1 MNRAHVEAE
10 RNIRIVVIRG
20 DSMAPKF
27 RGILDNLTEKAL
39 KNYYIDPELNEKF
52 QVKRGLRNIDGSGV
66 IAGLTDIGGVHGFI
80 ISEGEK
86 VPAEGKLNYRGI
98 DINDVVAGFQAEKRF
113 GFEEVAYLL
122 LMGELPKADE
132 LAEFTELLTAYRA
145 LPPGFNE
152 DMIMKAPS
160 KDIMNKLARSVL
172 ALYSYDR
179 KPDDVSLQ
187 NVMRQSVKLIA
198 RFPTMVAYGL
208 QAKRHFFDSQSLYIH
223 APRKD
228 LSTAENFLHMIR
240 PDNKYTKEEADILDL
255 CLVLHAEHGGGNNSS
270 FTTRVLTSSGTDT
283 FAAISAAVGS
293 LKGPKHGGANAKV
306 MGMMNEIKSNVQR
319 WDNVDEVS
327 AYIEK
332 IIRKD
337 AFDNTGLIYGM
348 GHAVYTL
355 SDPRSGL
362 LKSHAK
368 TMSKSRERE
377 SEYNLYELIEKITP
391 EIFNRVKRSSKEIGA
406 NVDFYSGFV
415 YDMLDIPPEL
425 YTPVFAISR
434 IVGWSAHR
442 IEELSGQSRIIRPA
456 YKSVVLGKHYIPMC
470 ERENL

>member
-1 MNRAHVEAE
+1 MVVVK
-10 RNIRIVVIRG
+10 NIRIVAIRG
-20 DSMAPKF
+20 ERMSPKF
-27 RGILDNLTEKAL
+27 KGILDDLTEKSL
-39 KNYYIDPELNEKF
+39 KNYNIAPELYDKF
-52 QVKRGLRNIDGSGV
+52 QVKRGLRNTDGSGV
-66 IAGLTDIGGVHGFI
+66 IAGITDIGGVHGFI

-98 DINDVVAGFQAEKRF
+98 DINDVVAGFQAEGRF

-122 LMGELPKADE
+122 LMGALPKANE
-132 LAEFTELLTAYRA
+132 LAEFTELLAAYRA

-172 ALYSYDR
+172 ALYSYDK
-179 KPDDVSLQ
+179 KPDDISLQ

-208 QAKRHFFDSQSLYIH
+208 QAKRHFFDNQSLHIH
-223 APRKD
+223 SPQKN

-240 PDNKYTKEEADILDL
+240 PDNKYTKEEAEILDL

-270 FTTRVLTSSGTDT
+270 FTARVLTSSGTDT
-283 FAAISAAVGS
+283 FSAISAAVGS
-293 LKGPKHGGANAKV
+293 LKGPKHGGANSKV
-306 MGMMNEIKSNVQR
+306 MGMMDDIKANVKK
-319 WDNVDEVS
+319 WDDEDEVS
-327 AYIEK
+327 CYIEK
-332 IIRKD
+332 IISKD
-337 AFDNTGLIYGM
+337 AFDKTGLVYGM

-355 SDPRSGL
+355 SDPRAGL
-362 LKSHAK
+362 LKSRAK
-368 TMSKSRERE
+368 GMSKNHDREA
-377 SEYNLYELIEKITP
+377 EYNLYEMIERITP
-391 EIFNRVKRSSKEIGA
+391 EIFYRVKGSSKEIGA

-415 YDMLDIPPEL
+415 YDMLNIPPEI

-456 YKSVVLGKHYIPMC
+456 YKSVVVGKPYIPMC

>member
-1 MNRAHVEAE
+1 M
-10 RNIRIVVIRG
+10 
-20 DSMAPKF
+20 MAAKYKS
-27 RGILDNLTEKAL
+27 ILDQLTEKAL
-39 KNYYIDPELNEKF
+39 KNYKIEPELIEKF
-52 QVKRGLRNIDGSGV
+52 QVKRGLRNSDGTGV
-66 IAGLTDIGGVHGFI
+66 VAGLTDIGGVHGFVM
-80 ISEGEK
+80 SEGEK
-86 VPAEGKLNYRGI
+86 IPDAGRLNYRGI
-98 DINDVVAGFQAEKRF
+98 DIKDVVAGFEREGRF

-122 LMGELPKADE
+122 LMGELPNAVE
-132 LAEFTELLTAYRA
+132 LAEFCDLLAAYRA

-152 DMIMKAPS
+152 DMILKAPS

-172 ALYSYDR
+172 VLYSYDR
-179 KPDDVSLQ
+179 APDDISLK
-187 NVMRQSVKLIA
+187 NVMRQSIKLIA

-208 QAKRHFFDSQSLYIH
+208 QAKRHFFDNQSLYIH
-223 APRKD
+223 VPQKN
-228 LSTAENFLHMIR
+228 LSTAENFLYMIR

-270 FTTRVLTSSGTDT
+270 FVTRVLTSSGTDT
-283 FAAISAAVGS
+283 FSAIGGAVGS

-306 MGMMNEIKSNVQR
+306 MGMMDDIKANVKK

-332 IIRKD
+332 IIRKE
-337 AFDNTGLIYGM
+337 AFDKTGLVYGM

-355 SDPRSGL
+355 SDPRAEI
-362 LKSHAK
+362 LKENAR
-368 TMSKSRERE
+368 TMSKSRGRE
-377 SEYNLYELIEKITP
+377 DEFNLYELIETLTP
-391 EIFNRVKRSSKEIGA
+391 EIFYRVKESSKDIGA

-415 YDMLDIPPEL
+415 YDMLGIPPEL

-456 YKSVVLGKHYIPMC
+456 YKSVVVGKPYIPMT
-470 ERENL
+470 ERG